1 MDTLSLIDQEIE
13 RKTQEIINNKIKMN
27 LKIKNKK

>member
-13 RKTQEIINNKIKMN
+13 RKKQEIINNKIKMN